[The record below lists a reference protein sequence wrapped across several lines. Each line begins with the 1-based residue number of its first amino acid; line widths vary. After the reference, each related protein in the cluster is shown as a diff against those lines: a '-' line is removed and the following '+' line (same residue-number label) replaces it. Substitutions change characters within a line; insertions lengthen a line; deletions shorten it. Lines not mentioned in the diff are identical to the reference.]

1 MWSTYVPRSLVAP
14 LGPRP
19 TRTYWSPDL
28 PSGFGQQTVL
38 CIQYSLSY
46 MLDNQNRSW
55 VVVCFVYLEASPFWD
70 KYNVSWDQLG
80 TEIIMSKYFLLLLM
94 TKGRCHVPKCMI
106 FFKKSLQG
114 GGVLIFQS
122 IWAFWPDVLKTLQ
135 KLRTARPGQVV
146 CPNLSQYVLLVSR
159 GPR

>member
-55 VVVCFVYLEASPFWD
+55 VVVCFVYLEANPFWD

-106 FFKKSLQG
+106 FFRK
-114 GGVLIFQS
+114 IFARGRGANFS
-122 IWAFWPDVLKTLQ
+122 IQMGLLTRCFENIAKTENCQ
-135 KLRTARPGQVV
+135 ARPGG
-146 CPNLSQYVLLVSR
+146 LS
-159 GPR
+159 

>member
-94 TKGRCHVPKCMI
+94 TKRDVVTYQNVWF
-106 FFKKSLQG
+106 FFKKNLQG
-114 GGVLIFQS
+114 GGLLIFNPYGPFDQM
-122 IWAFWPDVLKTLQ
+122 FWKHCKNWEL
-135 KLRTARPGQVV
+135 PGQVV
-146 CPNLSQYVLLVSR
+146 CPNQFQSVLLVYR